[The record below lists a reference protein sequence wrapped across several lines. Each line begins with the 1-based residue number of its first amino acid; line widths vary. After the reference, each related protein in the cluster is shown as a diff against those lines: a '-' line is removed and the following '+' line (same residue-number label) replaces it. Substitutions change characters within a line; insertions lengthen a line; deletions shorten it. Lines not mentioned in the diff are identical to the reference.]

1 MPAARKNKS
10 PKTSSLPKA
19 DEEKDASPRAAVSS
33 TVAKAVG
40 IVDILVSKADNGISL
55 AELSALIG
63 MPKSSTHRYLA
74 TLTELGLAER
84 TGVDRFRLGTKV
96 IELAGSYLASS
107 DLRNESQAILSELAE
122 QSGET
127 THLAVPS
134 GTDVVYISKVES
146 KHAWGMFS
154 HIGARLPMHCTAL
167 GKAILAFSSDGLV
180 QKVFAEPPK
189 PRTPHTITSI
199 QAFEEEMARI
209 RTQGFSMD
217 DEENEIGIRCIGAP
231 VIDFTGQAVAA
242 ISISGPITR
251 MDHERCAQL
260 SPLVREAALMISKRR
275 GHV

>member
-1 MPAARKNKS
+1 MPAARKTQNS
-10 PKTSSLPKA
+10 QTDA
-19 DEEKDASPRAAVSS
+19 DEKDGAPRAAISS

-40 IVDILVSKADNGISL
+40 IIDILVSKADNGISL
-55 AELSALIG
+55 AELSTLIG
-63 MPKSSTHRYLA
+63 MPKSSTHRYLT
-74 TLTELGLAER
+74 TLFELGLAEK

-107 DLRNESQAILSELAE
+107 DLRNESQAILSELADKT
-122 QSGET
+122 GET

-167 GKAILAFSSDGLV
+167 GKSILAFSSDGLL
-180 QKVFAEPPK
+180 QKVFEEPPR
-189 PRTPHTITSI
+189 PRTPHTIITLP
-199 QAFEEEMARI
+199 AFEEELARI
-209 RTQGFSMD
+209 RAQGFSMD

-231 VIDFTGQAVAA
+231 VLDFTGQAVAA
-242 ISISGPITR
+242 ISVSGPLTR
-251 MDHERCAQL
+251 MDRERCAIL
-260 SPLVREAALMISKRR
+260 APVVRESALMISKRR